1 MAMERAEKIGLGV
14 ATAAHVL
21 LFGLLS
27 AGFLSTPNPLKLNSP
42 PMDIS
47 LVDEVALKSTAP
59 QISTQPPP
67 PSVAPEKGPT
77 EDAKPAPEP
86 EPQPELAPTPVPPKP
101 QPKPAPPKP
110 VKESPPKPKEKPA
123 PAKKEVAKT
132 PARPKPTPAPEKP
145 APKAKAAPEKPKT
158 AAAPSKASKPAEK
171 AKPATTA
178 RASGQGKADKPKGSL
193 LGKDFLKGID
203 TNADAPR
210 KAAPPPAAAMG
221 PAQKAALDRVIS
233 EQIYPHLRLPS
244 GADIEQLIAILDV
257 KLDENGRVIGRPSI
271 IDVQGETASNRPQVS
286 VYKERAIQ
294 AVMAASPFRNLPDE
308 YYEQWKWLKLR
319 VDARK
324 AR

>member
-1 MAMERAEKIGLGV
+1 MERAEKIGLGV

-42 PMDIS
+42 PMDVS
-47 LVDEVALKSTAP
+47 LVDEVALKSAAP

-67 PSVAPEKGPT
+67 PSVAPDKGPT

-86 EPQPELAPTPVPPKP
+86 EPQPEPAPAPAKAQPRPTPP
-101 QPKPAPPKP
+101 PPKP
-110 VKESPPKPKEKPA
+110 VKESPPKPQEKPA
-123 PAKKEVAKT
+123 PAKKEVTKT
-132 PARPKPTPAPEKP
+132 PAKPKPAPEKP
-145 APKAKAAPEKPKT
+145 APKAKAAPEKPKA
-158 AAAPSKASKPAEK
+158 AAAPAKTSKSTEKPK
-171 AKPATTA
+171 STTTA

-203 TNADAPR
+203 TSADAPR
-210 KAAPPPAAAMG
+210 KVAPPPAATMG
-221 PAQKAALDRVIS
+221 AAQKAALDRVIS

-244 GADIEQLIAILDV
+244 GADVEQLIAILDV
-257 KLDENGRVIGRPSI
+257 KLDQNGRVVGRPSV

>member
-1 MAMERAEKIGLGV
+1 MERAEKIGLGV